1 MQFLKSIFLSKN
13 GKDLIEMKKEFRY
26 LFDQLDDNA
35 MEVSLTL
42 IYIDISEM
50 GVYISGKYSFFLSNF
65 VVPKSN
71 SAIENE

>member
-1 MQFLKSIFLSKN
+1 
-13 GKDLIEMKKEFRY
+13 MKKEFRY

-50 GVYISGKYSFFLSNF
+50 GVYISGKYSFFF
-65 VVPKSN
+65 IKFCC
-71 SAIENE
+71 AKIKFCH